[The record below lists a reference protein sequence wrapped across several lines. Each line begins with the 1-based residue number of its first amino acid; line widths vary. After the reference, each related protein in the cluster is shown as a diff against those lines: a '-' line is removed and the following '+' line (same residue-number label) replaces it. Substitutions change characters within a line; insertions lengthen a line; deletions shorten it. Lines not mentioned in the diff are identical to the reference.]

1 MEQPGVA
8 LQEGACYAEV
18 TPDALD
24 QSKYVEL
31 VADPGA
37 GAIASFVGVTRN
49 SFQGKAT
56 ERLEYEAYIP
66 MAAKKLMEVCRQ
78 ACSKWQVRRMAVA
91 HRTGTVLVGEASV
104 VIAVSSAH
112 RRDAL
117 EACHWAIDELKA
129 TVPIWKKE
137 IFQGGEVWK
146 ENEEWRQQQAAARLA
161 ERGTAAAEGEV
172 AAQHFAGSAQPGA
185 G

>member
-1 MEQPGVA
+1 MA

-66 MAAKKLMEVCRQ
+66 MAAKKLM
-78 ACSKWQVRRMAVA
+78 VRLAGGDQPEMSLGVD
-91 HRTGTVLVGEASV
+91 
-104 VIAVSSAH
+104 SAH
-112 RRDAL
+112 PSL
-117 EACHWAIDELKA
+117 LCHHLWASIRGRHPILSGIHLTCA
-129 TVPIWKKE
+129 STVKRPK
-137 IFQGGEVWK
+137 V
-146 ENEEWRQQQAAARLA
+146 ASPARLQPPA
-161 ERGTAAAEGEV
+161 GGVPAGLQQV
-172 AAQHFAGSAQPGA
+172 AGPAHGCGA
-185 G
+185 PHGHSTGG